1 MQISIGD
8 PRPVRV
14 EYGVDFLIT
23 PVRPHG
29 YAFKANALV
38 VNLAISQKALHLL
51 PVAQAIANAKCTRVN
66 FFKRSRESLGVADV
80 ASYLRTEQDVVATT
94 LRLEALAALAKGE
107 NTVSNRPIGV
117 EQCQEIL
124 SFFHQDMAV
133 GAIQAMES

>member
-8 PRPVRV
+8 PRPVRF
-14 EYGVDFLIT
+14 EDGIDFLVA
-23 PVRPHG
+23 PVRAHG
-29 YAFKANALV
+29 YAFTANALV
-38 VNLAISQKALHLL
+38 VNLAISQKALQLL

-80 ASYLRTEQDVVATT
+80 DSYLWAEQDFVATT
-94 LRLEALAALAKGE
+94 QRLEALAALAKGE

-117 EQCQEIL
+117 EQWQEIL

-133 GAIQAMES
+133 GAIQAIEG